1 MEAEA
6 DAQTK
11 GKGKARASATP
22 GKDKGGG
29 TPKKN
34 TPATAVPDKVKL
46 TAEEVIKYL
55 KAGVLIFGIA
65 ADKRNDVTVLFNPDS
80 KDQIRTD
87 MATLDMI
94 AYAISPTH
102 VYREGS
108 FTLQLLSYFEG
119 VSPKILETSMAD
131 LVKYADGVADQQ
143 KQFTITK
150 KIFQDRFAVPC
161 LLLASGRATPA
172 HAAFV
177 TLCEKVLL
185 DTMTAIG
192 TKEYF
197 NDVPSEMS
205 KNRKNLLDARRQ
217 IEEIGPGTAV
227 IEGAPKVAL
236 LAMLKSFPQL
246 STLWGDKERKVITF
260 QRIMAYASKR
270 PILTE
275 QAIAT
280 ELGIPVDD
288 SKPNPIQDYIQD
300 HLDGMGEVRYLRART
315 QNSTKTAATLE
326 QQDIFP
332 CVTTVG
338 LKFVSLFMESKQA
351 LMMNAEGKSVTND
364 ETVKNLVFECYR
376 FLIVRINN
384 PRPPVVRRTV
394 DNVNQG
400 IEDETQHVTV
410 EDFTG
415 LCKKFMEQWAS
426 TIEGF
431 FTDTDTF
438 PYTEYGIKTT
448 FRKYLTLTVEKAKP
462 QPDQSANDV
471 IGAYSANFTDEI
483 DEALED
489 KTMFD
494 ASMYV
499 EDYLHILFCK
509 LHENC
514 KNISMPGAENGLEY
528 IRFLN
533 LQHPGAVAI
542 TKNAIIEGLDPDLK
556 KILTSFKPADL
567 LDCLAEDIL
576 FIWIEANR
584 PKWSKTEY
592 SMQDHFDQRFK
603 SPEKRVRHSLLKI
616 AHISLAAKAIDV
628 DVLAADQTGTG
639 LAPAMPAAEQIEAGP
654 APAAEP
660 IEAGP
665 APAMPVADQLGVGS
679 APAVEEIEAG
689 PAPIPDTNADHEIDH
704 AADVLVG
711 LRVQVSTHGTA
722 VLTKLAGLILSGYPE
737 FEGAHYNMV
746 VKKPSVEKMVEALQK
761 IYTNTSL
768 DLVDFEFLHADAISM
783 VCKIHTDANPSYVLD
798 NGYDKLD
805 LTGLSAGDISTI
817 IIANTVKIA
826 VARNKCPA
834 VYSLNNLKN
843 LKRKPDSTT
852 DLDPEDP
859 KAQKTAA

>member
-1 MEAEA
+1 MEAEP
-6 DAQTK
+6 DAQKK
-11 GKGKARASATP
+11 GKGKGRASATP
-22 GKDKGGG
+22 VKDKGDG

-172 HAAFV
+172 HDAFV
-177 TLCEKVLL
+177 KLGEKVLL
-185 DTMTAIG
+185 DTMTATG

-227 IEGAPKVAL
+227 IEGAQKVAM

-246 STLWGDKERKVITF
+246 STLWGDKERKVVTF

-275 QAIAT
+275 QDIAT

-338 LKFVSLFMESKQA
+338 LKFVNLFMESKQA

-384 PRPPVVRRTV
+384 PRPLVVRRTV
-394 DNVNQG
+394 DNVNLG
-400 IEDETQHVTV
+400 IEDESQRVTV

-483 DEALED
+483 DEALGD
-489 KTMFD
+489 KTMFE
-494 ASMYV
+494 ASMFL

-509 LHENC
+509 LHEHC

-542 TKNAIIEGLDPDLK
+542 TKNAITEGLDPDLK
-556 KILTSFKPADL
+556 KFLLSFKPVNL
-567 LDCLAEDIL
+567 LDCLSEDIL

-592 SMQDHFDQRFK
+592 SMQDHFNQRFD

-616 AHISLAAKAIDV
+616 THISLAAKAIDV

-737 FEGAHYNMV
+737 FEGAHHNMA

-826 VARNKCPA
+826 VARNKCPV
-834 VYSLNNLKN
+834 VYTLTNLKN

-852 DLDPEDP
+852 DLNPDDP
-859 KAQKTAA
+859 KTHKPAA